1 MNTIKKIFMI
11 SAITSLMVACSSD
24 DDKSTTEELDG
35 VITSLTDPDYK
46 ANDLKGI
53 IGANIELPVG
63 EYKLTGGLVVRSPYT
78 LKLNPGTVIKASA
91 GLSGTSTG
99 IYLIV
104 DQGAKLD
111 AVGTASAP
119 ITFTSDAATP
129 APGNWGGI
137 ILCGSAPISRPS
149 TISDAAAANYTAVT
163 EVVNHFYG
171 GNVVADNSGHLEYVK
186 ILYSGAKINDSK
198 EFNGLTLYAV
208 GNGTIIKNI
217 AIFNGSDDAIEFFG
231 GTVNVENIL
240 AVNADDDMFD
250 WTQGWNGHAKNFY
263 GIREAGFGDPTSPDP
278 RGIEA
283 DGNFDGLNP
292 AWIVQSNPTLE
303 DFTIINNST
312 VMTLSDAIKLRRN
325 TGVTIT
331 NTKLVWGAGVAST
344 DLVDLTDAAGDGN
357 GSLINVSISVEG
369 ALTAGAIKKGTGIGM
384 PATINVAAGATG
396 ASTAAF
402 AWTGYTF

>member
-11 SAITSLMVACSSD
+11 SAITSLMVACSSSD
-24 DDKSTTEELDG
+24 DSTPTDQLDG

-53 IGANIELPVG
+53 IGANIELPAG

-91 GLSGTSTG
+91 GLSGTATG

-111 AVGTASAP
+111 AVGTAAAP

-149 TISDAAAANYTAVT
+149 TITDAAAANYTAVT

-171 GNVVADNSGHLEYVK
+171 GNVATDNSGHLEYVK

-217 AIFNGSDDAIEFFG
+217 AIYNGSDDAIEFFG

-240 AVNADDDMFD
+240 CVNADDDMFD
-250 WTQGWNGHAKNFY
+250 WTQGWSGRAKNFF

-292 AWIVQSNPTLE
+292 AWIVQSNPTLQ

-312 VMTLSDAIKLRRN
+312 NMTLSDAIKLRRN

-331 NTKLVWGAGVAST
+331 NTKVVWGAGVAVT
-344 DLVDLTDAAGDGN
+344 DLVDLTDSAGEGN
-357 GSLINVSISVEG
+357 GSLINVSISAEG
-369 ALTAGAIKKGTGIGM
+369 PIATGAVKKGTGIGQT
-384 PATINVAAGATG
+384 ATITVAAGATG
-396 ASTAAF
+396 ANTSAF
-402 AWTGYTF
+402 AWTGYAF

>member
-24 DDKSTTEELDG
+24 DNNSTSTEELDG

-78 LKLNPGTVIKASA
+78 LKLNPGTVVKASA
-91 GLSGTSTG
+91 GLSGTATG

-111 AVGTASAP
+111 AVGTAAAP

-137 ILCGSAPISRPS
+137 ILCGYAPISRPS
-149 TISDAAAANYTAVT
+149 SVSDAAAVNYTAVT

-171 GNVVADNSGHLEYVK
+171 GNVTADNSGHLEYVK

-208 GNGTIIKNI
+208 GNGTILKNI

-292 AWIVQSNPTLE
+292 AWIVQSNPTLQ

-312 VMTLSDAIKLRRN
+312 NMTLSDAIKLRRN

-331 NTKLVWGAGVAST
+331 NTKLVWGATVAVT

-357 GSLINVSISVEG
+357 GALINVSISAEG
-369 ALTAGAIKKGTGIGM
+369 PISGGAVKKGTATT
-384 PATINVAAGATG
+384 ATINVTAGATG
-396 ASTAAF
+396 ADTTAF
-402 AWTGYTF
+402 AWTGYAF

>member
-1 MNTIKKIFMI
+1 MI
-11 SAITSLMVACSSD
+11 SAITGLMAACSSD
-24 DDKSTTEELDG
+24 DDSAPAGQLDG
-35 VITSLTDPDYK
+35 VITSLNDPDYDP
-46 ANDLKGI
+46 NNLKGI
-53 IGANIELPVG
+53 IGANIELPAG
-63 EYKLTGGLVVRSPYT
+63 EYKLTGGLTVRSPYT
-78 LKLNPGTVIKASA
+78 LKLNPGTVVKASA
-91 GLSGTSTG
+91 GLNGTATG

-111 AVGTASAP
+111 AVGTAAAP
-119 ITFTSDAATP
+119 ITFTSASATP
-129 APGNWGGI
+129 APADWGGV

-171 GNVVADNSGHLEYVK
+171 GNVVNDNSGHLEYVK

-208 GNGTIIKNI
+208 GTGTIIKNI
-217 AIFNGSDDAIEFFG
+217 YIKDGSDDGIEFFG

-240 AVNADDDMFD
+240 VVNADDDMFD

-263 GIREAGFGDPTSPDP
+263 GIREAGFGEPTSPDP
-278 RGIEA
+278 RCIEA

-292 AWIVQSNPTLE
+292 AWIVQSNPTLQ
-303 DFTIINNST
+303 DFTLVNNST
-312 VMTLSDAIKLRRN
+312 TMTLSDAIKLRRN

-331 NTKLVWGAGVAST
+331 NTKVIWGAGVTVT
-344 DLVDLTDAAGDGN
+344 DLVDLTDSAGDGN

-369 ALTAGAIKKGTGIGM
+369 PISTGPIKKGSGIGAS
-384 PATINVAAGATG
+384 ATINVAPGATG
-396 ASTAAF
+396 ANASAF
-402 AWTGYTF
+402 SWTGYTF